1 MAIARHNRA
10 MTFAE
15 NIRKILNNRDMSIA
29 DLSFN
34 SRVREGT
41 IRKILDG
48 NSDPRVST
56 AKKIADGLGV
66 SLDSLVE
73 TENERLKHLLRDVDS
88 PPEKDDNNN
97 GDEK

>member
-1 MAIARHNRA
+1 

-15 NIRKILNNRDMSIA
+15 EVRKILNNRDMTIS

-56 AKKIADGLGV
+56 AKRIADGLGV

-73 TENERLKHLLRDVDS
+73 SENERLKHLLKNVD
-88 PPEKDDNNN
+88 PPREKDDNNN
-97 GDEK
+97 GDKK